1 MARAI
6 LKRSK
11 VLVMDEVC
19 APNPRL
25 ASAPTADITCL
36 RQRLGKAYSQS
47 IVNDCILKPS
57 VSVDY
62 ATDELISQ
70 TIRQ

>member
-19 APNPRL
+19 AF
-25 ASAPTADITCL
+25 APILPPPTPLTL
-36 RQRLGKAYSQS
+36 LVLG
-47 IVNDCILKPS
+47 NG
-57 VSVDY
+57 
-62 ATDELISQ
+62 
-70 TIRQ
+70 